1 MSYEV
6 HRSALFGWLVG
17 LLSVPLV
24 LIGFDVLVL
33 PKVVPGYGRF
43 IDRLAEL
50 TRLNSPGANGSEEAW
65 ALVFSV
71 VGTAMLIWSTKEMF
85 APRPVLKADPSG
97 LTFNALGGPAAG
109 TVFLPWDEV
118 SSIEAV
124 VLEDADGD
132 VPALRVRVGD
142 ARRLPSHPWGG
153 EWVDGSLVLRANA
166 WSEDPVNVARSLK
179 SLSMASLPPPPEES
193 RIRFGRVAWGLAMI
207 VIGLILGTYVLLSGG
222 ETENWPLIPIAGL
235 IGLGLLWIVAGFRSA
250 FDDRFSWMF
259 DGETS

>member
-1 MSYEV
+1 MNYEV

-17 LLSVPLV
+17 IAAVPLV
-24 LIGFDVLVL
+24 LMGFDVLVL
-33 PKVVPGYGRF
+33 PKVVPGYSRF

-65 ALVFSV
+65 ALIFSL

-85 APRPVLKADPSG
+85 APRPVLRADANG

-109 TVFLPWDEV
+109 SVFLPWDEV
-118 SSIEAV
+118 SSIDAV

-132 VPALRVRVGD
+132 VPALRVRVED

-166 WSEDPVNVARSLK
+166 WAEDPIDVAQSLK
-179 SLSMASLPPPPEES
+179 SVSVATLPPPAEAP
-193 RIRFGRVAWGLAMI
+193 RVRYGRVAWGLTVVI
-207 VIGLILGTYVLLSGG
+207 IGLILGAYVLVSG
-222 ETENWPLIPIAGL
+222 EDSENWPLIPVALMVAVGTM
-235 IGLGLLWIVAGFRSA
+235 WVVAGFRKA
-250 FDDRFSWMF
+250 FDDRFAWML
-259 DGETS
+259 DEEST